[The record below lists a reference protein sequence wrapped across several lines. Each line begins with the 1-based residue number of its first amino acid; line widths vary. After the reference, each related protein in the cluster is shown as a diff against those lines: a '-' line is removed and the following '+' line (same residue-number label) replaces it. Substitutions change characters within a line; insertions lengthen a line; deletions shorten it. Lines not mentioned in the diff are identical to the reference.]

1 MRSIWTFKMTRL
13 VMLCFLTLLMVSPA
27 RGSAF
32 STDNS
37 DLWLA
42 QSEDGWG
49 MQLVQRA
56 DIMFATIYVYD
67 AAMAPIYYTVTLT
80 PMGTT
85 AEGEAIWVGDLYL
98 THGPWFGSPA
108 FNSSQVSYR
117 KVGQLTYAVKDLHAS
132 TLSYSVDGVAVSK
145 EIYRYTLR
153 NDDYSGSYVGAFRV
167 VATQCFNPANNAA
180 QVSLGTFNVISQ
192 SSSTLRI
199 VANSNQGFAC
209 TYDGDYQQFG
219 QFGKSQGAFSCTDGR
234 AGDFTFY
241 EMLVTK
247 TDFRGLMVGGNT
259 AGCSLSGNFTG
270 LRQ

>member
-1 MRSIWTFKMTRL
+1 MTRL

-42 QSEDGWG
+42 HNEDGWG

-56 DIMFATIYVYD
+56 DIMFATVYVYSASMD
-67 AAMAPIYYTVTLT
+67 PIYYTVTLS

-85 AEGEAIWVGDLYL
+85 PEGEAIWVGDLYL
-98 THGPWFGSPA
+98 SRGPWFGSPT
-108 FNSSQVSYR
+108 FNSSQVSR
-117 KVGQLTYAVKDLHAS
+117 RIVGQLTYAVKDLYAS
-132 TLSYSVDGVAVSK
+132 TLTYSVEGVQVSK

-153 NDDYSGSYVGAFRV
+153 NDDYSGSYVGAFKV
-167 VATQCFNPANNAA
+167 VATQCFDPASDAV
-180 QVSLGTFNVISQ
+180 QVSLGTFNVVSQ
-192 SSSTLRI
+192 SSSALRI
-199 VANSNQGFAC
+199 VTNANQGFAC

-219 QFGKSQGAFSCTDGR
+219 QFGQSRGAFSCTDGR
-234 AGDFTFY
+234 VGDYTFY

-247 TDFRGLMVGGNT
+247 ADFRGLMVGENT